1 MRIRTPSCRA
11 ASTKPA
17 AAIVFPEAVGWRKRN
32 RRIAPGSASGELGL
46 EQLVVFDEPG
56 VVVVVGLVVELDLRD
71 RSVRRAVPVS
81 VLVGGSLR
89 RRDELGEHAR
99 ERVDLV
105 AAKLGAGRGARR
117 ILGEHALEPEHEP
130 VAHLPARRRRLQ
142 ARLDLGERVVQRRT
156 TRGPR
161 REGLERVLVR
171 RQERLAEPG
180 LGSTGRSG
188 QVLGCVRR
196 QRRDGRSLVH
206 SGSTCCRAAPSE
218 VLSLA

>member
-1 MRIRTPSCRA
+1 MA
-11 ASTKPA
+11 
-17 AAIVFPEAVGWRKRN
+17 EAEATDCAGVC
-32 RRIAPGSASGELGL
+32 SGEFGL
-46 EQLVVFDEPG
+46 ERLVVVDEAG
-56 VVVVVGLVVELDLRD
+56 VVVVVRLLVQIGLGD
-71 RSVRRAVPVS
+71 RGRAVRGGVPVP
-81 VLVGGSLR
+81 VPVFVRGSLR

-105 AAKLGAGRGARR
+105 AAKLGPRRGARGVLR
-117 ILGEHALEPEHEP
+117 EHALEPEHEP

-142 ARLDLGERVVQRRT
+142 ARLDLGERVVQRGT
-156 TRGPR
+156 TCRPG

-171 RQERLAEPG
+171 RQERLTEPG
-180 LGSTGRSG
+180 LGLTGRSS